1 MNRNDASTNDESE
14 AFRRAVES
22 DLIIGRNNRSDA
34 SIEMS
39 QLRVLCI
46 GMAGMIVADAL
57 VLIYFWTI

>member
-1 MNRNDASTNDESE
+1 MNRNEAGRIDESQ
-14 AFRRAVES
+14 ALRRVV
-22 DLIIGRNNRSDA
+22 DLDPLTVRSHAPRENID
-34 SIEMS
+34 MS